1 MNQKTI
7 GVIGLGYIGQSLVA
21 ALARV
26 GYKVV
31 GIDIDQDKI
40 KHLQQTYEPDIYE
53 PGLSETLKQCK
64 DNVEFTEDYSYLM
77 KTCST
82 IMITVGTPVKK
93 DDGTPNYD
101 YLNTAILNIGKHL
114 RRGQLIVLKSTVV
127 PGTTE
132 EIVLKLEEISGLKA
146 GEDFYVAFCPERT
159 IEGLALHE
167 LYNLPK
173 IIGGINEESADNAAK
188 VLRKLGGKIIKVS
201 SPKIAEI
208 CKLVDNLYRAM
219 NIAFGNEIGHICEG
233 LGIGAYEVVSAVN
246 DAYGRTH
253 LFKPGLGA
261 DGPCLSKD
269 PLIVKYCGRKIG
281 IDTRIIDA
289 CILQNKESTLRI
301 ASIISLYIK
310 DSKINKPKI
319 SFIGL
324 AFKGF
329 PETDDIRGSPAIKIH
344 DVLQE
349 QFSDIEFKY
358 YDPIIKKFLDS
369 PVSQTLEE
377 CILDSNIVVFLTNH
391 QALMNVDVKDIL
403 ENTSRP
409 LLIIDCWHNLTNIEN
424 LREKRDIQIFRIG
437 DGRL

>member
-7 GVIGLGYIGQSLVA
+7 GVVGLGYIGQSLVA

-26 GYKVV
+26 GYGVV
-31 GIDIDQDKI
+31 GIDIDKTKI
-40 KHLQQTYEPDIYE
+40 KRLQQTYEPDIYE
-53 PGLSETLKQCK
+53 PGLSETLKQCR
-64 DNVEFTEDYSYLM
+64 DNVEFTWDYSYLM
-77 KTCST
+77 KKCNT
-82 IMITVGTPVKK
+82 IMVTVGTPVK
-93 DDGTPNYD
+93 DDDTPNYD
-101 YLNTAILNIGKHL
+101 YLNTAILNIGKRL

-132 EIVLKLEEISGLKA
+132 EIALKLQEISGLKA
-146 GEDFYVAFCPERT
+146 GGDFYVAFCPERT

-167 LYNLPK
+167 LYSLPK
-173 IIGGINEESADNAAK
+173 IIGGINDESVDCAAQIIK
-188 VLRKLGGKIIKVS
+188 KLGGGVIKVS
-201 SPKIAEI
+201 SPKIAEL

-219 NIAFGNEIGHICEG
+219 NIAFGNEIGYICEG

-246 DAYGRTH
+246 DAYERTH

-281 IDTRIIDA
+281 MDTRIIDA
-289 CILQNKESTLRI
+289 CILQNKEYTLRI
-301 ASIISLYIK
+301 ASIISQYIK
-310 DSKINKPKI
+310 TKKINKPKI

-358 YDPIIKKFLDS
+358 YDPIIKNFLNNSVS
-369 PVSQTLEE
+369 PTLKD
-377 CILDSNIVVFLTNH
+377 CCLDSNIVVFLTNH
-391 QALMNVDVKDIL
+391 QALMNINADNIL
-403 ENTSRP
+403 EDTARP
-409 LLIIDCWHNLTNIEN
+409 LLIVDCWHNLTNIEK
-424 LREKRDIQIFRIG
+424 LIGKRDVQIFRVG